1 MAAISATVRLGAVRI
16 IRKWYRTLRDERTAG
31 YNQAVTPVLVFLA
44 VLLAILQTTFK
55 ADPPHQCGD
64 CPTWNMAREP
74 FRVYGNTYYVGT
86 GGLTALLVT
95 GTAGHV
101 LLDAGL
107 TQSAPLIDANIRKLG
122 FKTEDIKLILVS
134 HGHFDHAGGVASIQR
149 HTGAAVAAS
158 ESTAQALRNG
168 ENTPDDP
175 QFGFGK
181 AFNGFPPVSR
191 VQVLADQMIIGVG
204 TISIVAHMIPGHAP
218 GSTAYT
224 WQSCSPAP
232 PEAATAEPSRSSRD
246 AQRAGTDPDGKC
258 LNMVYADSVT
268 SGSAPGFKYGK
279 RLEEFRRS
287 IEKVA
292 ALPCD
297 IVLSPH
303 PFFTQVDQKLRRRV
317 ELNGK
322 GPDPFIDANGC
333 RAYAAVGMKLLEA
346 RIAEEGK

>member
-16 IRKWYRTLRDERTAG
+16 IRKWYRTLRDERRAG

-95 GTAGHV
+95 GDAGHV

-134 HGHFDHAGGVASIQR
+134 HGHFDHAGGVAAIQR

-158 ESTAQALRNG
+158 ESTAQALRHG

-181 AFNGFPPVSR
+181 AFNGFPPVSK
-191 VQVLADQMIIGVG
+191 VQVLADQMIIGVDKL
-204 TISIVAHMIPGHAP
+204 SIVAHLIPGHAP

-224 WQSCSPAP
+224 WQSC
-232 PEAATAEPSRSSRD
+232 
-246 AQRAGTDPDGKC
+246 QDGKC

-287 IEKVA
+287 IERVA

-303 PFFTQVDQKLRRRV
+303 PSFTQVDQKLRRRV